1 MQCDG
6 PGDARGLVGLGYMK
20 FLFYLN
26 VIICLNKKML
36 IMMSSGNVSEQKTK
50 TQKQK
55 TKKVKK
61 VKKKVKNE
69 SSCA

>member
-1 MQCDG
+1 MQCDLS
-6 PGDARGLVGLGYMK
+6 DARGRVGVGLGYMK

-55 TKKVKK
+55 TKT
-61 VKKKVKNE
+61 
-69 SSCA
+69 